1 MFATT
6 LYWNNGNFHKLH
18 VHRRRIIVLQTLL
31 QLSWQWGTSIDSI
44 TWDSGSFGLATN
56 IFSKQTVFKHYVK
69 LLKTTQ
75 CKSLEFLLRI
85 WIVTESFNIITL
97 LFLLLWSAD
106 ITEDWNIQYSTIR
119 RNILETFFWAIIVEI
134 PLHIKC
140 RIGYVTINDY
150 YRCHLDASKKN

>member
-1 MFATT
+1 MRNYSSPNSSTA
-6 LYWNNGNFHKLH
+6 
-18 VHRRRIIVLQTLL
+18 VLAV
-31 QLSWQWGTSIDSI
+31 STSIDSI

-56 IFSKQTVFKHYVK
+56 IFSKQTFFKHYVK

-106 ITEDWNIQYSTIR
+106 KTEDWNIVSW
-119 RNILETFFWAIIVEI
+119 RNILETFFWAIIPVVEI

>member
-1 MFATT
+1 MKNYSSPNSSTA
-6 LYWNNGNFHKLH
+6 
-18 VHRRRIIVLQTLL
+18 VLAV
-31 QLSWQWGTSIDSI
+31 STSIDSI
-44 TWDSGSFGLATN
+44 TWVSGSFGLATN
-56 IFSKQTVFKHYVK
+56 IFSKKTVFKHYVK

-97 LFLLLWSAD
+97 LLLLLWSAD
-106 ITEDWNIQYSTIR
+106 KTEDWNIVSW

-140 RIGYVTINDY
+140 RIGYVTINNMIIIDAI
-150 YRCHLDASKKN
+150 LEASKKN